1 MNEIDNKISTQ
12 DYQPPEP
19 RHPKWKYA
27 SNGTFQFTFNIM
39 NTTMSVYLFF
49 YYEVVLG
56 LNAWL
61 IFLALAIF
69 TVYDAI
75 DDPIIG
81 FLIDRNFKFTRKWGR
96 RFPWIVIGSIPW
108 CLSLYLIF
116 TAPNIDASINPW
128 PIFFWLLLSMFVFDT
143 LGALIGINVMALRP
157 DLFRT
162 EAERQKFTPYWT
174 LIDIL
179 ATTSG
184 MIIPP
189 IFLGFS
195 SGKAAYSFMGG
206 MIAIIAAI
214 SAILTFPGAWEDK
227 IVKDRYFATEYKRM
241 NLFKGI
247 FEVIKTKSFLIYF
260 IVNITFAMI
269 VSMLMANTNYITAF
283 VLRTGPEMI
292 TIIFGVFIL
301 GVVVSLPF
309 WLKYLKKT
317 QNNKKVFTIG
327 GVALSAALIPLTFF
341 QTMIDLFIMLFI
353 LGLAMGSMWCFM
365 YTIIQASVVD
375 DFVVRTKKNQKA
387 ILIGTII
394 LLGRLVASLD
404 ELVFSIVHGL
414 TGFQPGYTTYE
425 ALAAV
430 VPDIE
435 LVLIGIR
442 LLFGI
447 IPALILLAGTLIFWK
462 FFPLTPDIVLKNKI
476 ELEKLGF

>member
-1 MNEIDNKISTQ
+1 MNEIDNKISIQ
-12 DYQPPEP
+12 DFQPPEP

-27 SNGTFQFTFNIM
+27 SNGVFQFTVNIM
-39 NTTMSVYLFF
+39 NVTMSVYLFF

-61 IFLALAIF
+61 IFLALSIF

-75 DDPIIG
+75 DDPILG
-81 FLIDRNFKFTRKWGR
+81 FLIDRNLKFTRKWGR
-96 RFPWIVIGSIPW
+96 RFPWIVILSIPW

-116 TAPNIDASINPW
+116 TAPDIDASINPW
-128 PIFFWLLLSMFVFDT
+128 PVFFWLLLSMFVFDS
-143 LGALIGINVMALRP
+143 LGALVGINVMALRP

-189 IFLGFS
+189 LFLGFGE
-195 SGKAAYSFMGG
+195 GKGAYSFMGG
-206 MIAIIAAI
+206 MIAIIAAV
-214 SAILTFPGAWEDK
+214 SAILLFPGVWEDK
-227 IVKDRYFATEYKRM
+227 IVKDRYFSAEYERM

-247 FEVIKTKSFLIYF
+247 IEVIKTKSFLIYF
-260 IVNITFAMI
+260 IINITFAMVI
-269 VSMLMANTNYITAF
+269 SMLMANANYITTF
-283 VLRTGPEMI
+283 VLRTGPDMI

-301 GVVVSLPF
+301 GVIVSLPF
-309 WLKYLKKT
+309 WLKYLKKI
-317 QNNKKVFTIG
+317 QNNKKVLTIG
-327 GVALSAALIPLTFF
+327 GFALSAALIPLTFF
-341 QTMIDLFIMLFI
+341 QTMIDLLIMLFI

-414 TGFQPGYTTYE
+414 TGFEPGYTTYE
-425 ALAAV
+425 ALV
-430 VPDIE
+430 
-435 LVLIGIR
+435 
-442 LLFGI
+442 LFGI

-462 FFPLTPDIVLKNKI
+462 FFPLTPDVVVKNKI
-476 ELEKLGF
+476 ELEKLRF